1 MHKRL
6 VLLDLDGTLLMG
18 HSLRVLTAAFGL
30 DGERRVIEQE
40 AAACEPSRRDF
51 SQRIAGIFAGKRF
64 DEVAKVFDGIPLTP
78 GAVGWVRTLRTA
90 GHAVHIVSGS
100 WRPLAERL
108 ARRLSLDGVWANGL
122 ELKGGR
128 ITGTLHAPPCPEN
141 LPEPC
146 RRHSVCKAHALEV
159 LAQQENVAVE
169 DTVAVG
175 DGPIDV
181 CMLRMAGIG
190 VALNPKEEEVAQAAD
205 IVVYGD
211 FFDVEEQLT
220 PFFARPCPT

>member
-1 MHKRL
+1 MRKRL

-18 HSLRVLTAAFGL
+18 HSLKVLAAAFGV
-30 DGERRVIEQE
+30 DGDRQAILQDKMAQGLSGLEV
-40 AAACEPSRRDF
+40 
-51 SQRIAGIFAGKRF
+51 SQRIARVFAGKRL
-64 DEVAKVFDGIPLTP
+64 DELAGVFDGIPLTP
-78 GAVGWVRTLRTA
+78 GATSWVHALRHA

-122 ELKGGR
+122 ELRGGR
-128 ITGTLHAPPCPEN
+128 LTGTLHTPPCPKT
-141 LPEPC
+141 LPEAC

-159 LAQQENVAVE
+159 LAQREDVAPQ
-169 DTVAVG
+169 DIVAVG

-211 FFDVEEQLT
+211 FYDVEERLA
-220 PFFARPCPT
+220 PFFAHSCHA